1 MFNFIIGYL
10 KIFIDNIKIKYY
22 NSLSYIFKNNIK
34 KVYLIRHADV
44 ENPRNIIYGRKP
56 GFNLSLNGAN
66 QAKTLSNDLYNKFNK
81 SDKVYI
87 ISSPLERTQQTG
99 SIIHK
104 KLISKCIVETAI
116 DNDLIEINNKNEGEL
131 LKNLAKINWK
141 IFDEKTDNNNNN
153 NYESFYNIYNRINSC
168 IQKILKKSTA
178 NNIII
183 ITHGELIM
191 CMRCLALKKPITLE
205 SRSDLQIDGFFPQPC
220 SNTILF
226 FNKKGEIIYSKFY

>member
-1 MFNFIIGYL
+1 MFNFIIEYF
-10 KIFIDNIKIKYY
+10 KCFMDNIKIKYY

-34 KVYLIRHADV
+34 KVYLIRHAEV
-44 ENPRNIIYGRKP
+44 ENPKKIVYGRKP

-66 QAKTLSNDLYNKFNK
+66 QAKILSNDLYNKFNK

-99 SIIHK
+99 NIIHK
-104 KLISKCIVETAI
+104 KLSSKCIIETAI
-116 DNDLIEINNKNEGEL
+116 DNDLIEINNKNEGDL
-131 LKNLAKINWK
+131 LENLAKRNWK
-141 IFDEKTDNNNNN
+141 IFDENID
-153 NYESFYNIYNRINSC
+153 NYESFFDIYNRINSC
-168 IQKILKKSTA
+168 IQRILKKSRA

-191 CMRCLALKKPITLE
+191 SMRCVALKKPITLE
-205 SRSDLQIDGFFPQPC
+205 SRTDLQLDGFFPQTC
-220 SNTILF
+220 SNTVLF

>member
-1 MFNFIIGYL
+1 MFYFIIGYL
-10 KIFIDNIKIKYY
+10 QCFMDNIKIKYY

-34 KVYLIRHADV
+34 KVFLIRHAEV
-44 ENPRNIIYGRKP
+44 ENPRNIVYGRKP

-66 QAKTLSNDLYNKFNK
+66 QAKTLSNNLYNKFNK
-81 SDKVYI
+81 SDKVHI

-104 KLISKCIVETAI
+104 KLTSKCIVETAI
-116 DNDLIEINNKNEGEL
+116 DNDLIEINNRNEGEL
-131 LKNLAKINWK
+131 LENLAKRNWK
-141 IFDEKTDNNNNN
+141 IFDENID
-153 NYESFYNIYNRINSC
+153 NYESFFDIYNRINNC
-168 IQKILKKSTA
+168 IQRILKKSRA

-205 SRSDLQIDGFFPQPC
+205 SRRDLQIDGFFPQTC
-220 SNTILF
+220 SNTVLF
-226 FNKKGEIIYSKFY
+226 FNKNGEIIYSKFY

>member
-10 KIFIDNIKIKYY
+10 KIFMDNIKIKYY
-22 NSLSYIFKNNIK
+22 NSLSYIFKDNIK
-34 KVYLIRHADV
+34 KVYLIRHAEV
-44 ENPRNIIYGRKP
+44 ENPKKIVYGRKP

-66 QAKTLSNDLYNKFNK
+66 QAKILSNDLYNKFNK

-131 LKNLAKINWK
+131 LENLAKRNWK
-141 IFDEKTDNNNNN
+141 IFDENID
-153 NYESFYNIYNRINSC
+153 NYESFFDIYNRINNC
-168 IQKILKKSTA
+168 IQKIIKKSRA

-205 SRSDLQIDGFFPQPC
+205 SRNDLQIDGFLLQ
-220 SNTILF
+220 S
-226 FNKKGEIIYSKFY
+226 

>member
-1 MFNFIIGYL
+1 MFNFIVDYL
-10 KIFIDNIKIKYY
+10 KCFIDNIKIKYY
-22 NSLSYIFKNNIK
+22 TSLSYIFKNNIK
-34 KVYLIRHADV
+34 KVYLIRHAEI
-44 ENPRNIIYGRKP
+44 ENPKKIVYGRKP

-66 QAKTLSNDLYNKFNK
+66 QAKTLSNYLYNKFNK

-104 KLISKCIVETAI
+104 KLTSKCIVETAI
-116 DNDLIEINNKNEGEL
+116 DNDLIEINNKNEGDL
-131 LKNLAKINWK
+131 LENLAKKNWK
-141 IFDEKTDNNNNN
+141 IFDENID
-153 NYESFYNIYNRINSC
+153 NYESFFDIYNRINNC
-168 IQKILKKSTA
+168 IQKILKKSRA

-205 SRSDLQIDGFFPQPC
+205 SRTDLQIDGFFPQTC
-220 SNTILF
+220 SNTVLF
-226 FNKKGEIIYSKFY
+226 FNKNGEIIYSKFY